1 MRSRTRSLAVL
12 VVCGVLTLAGC
23 VPLPRSGPVVQAD
36 VSTSVD
42 DARASDFNP
51 VPPRPDASRV
61 EIVEGFLDAMTA
73 SPIRTDVAK
82 QFLTESAAGEWDP
95 DAATITYGDKL
106 SPDDGGRVVVVPRED
121 AESLDRGGVW
131 EGRLPEAEQRLSF
144 ELDIEDG
151 EYRITNPPDALVVP
165 APWFNQRF
173 RQTSLYF
180 FDVSGTILVPQ
191 PVFVPRGEQ
200 LASALIT
207 GLLAGPGPD
216 LRNVSRSYLPP
227 GLSLDLSVPI
237 SGTGVADITLV
248 GEVGVQTPAVVERM
262 LAQLAWTLRQEPG
275 ITALRVT
282 IGDQVVQLP
291 DGDSEYPVAD
301 AVTYDPNGDGSSSDL
316 YALRDGILTVR
327 DGNELLPLA
336 GPFGV
341 RNVDIRSAALN
352 LDASEA
358 AAVSADGTRVLLGP
372 TGPGAD
378 TAPAALKTVFS
389 GGDNL
394 LTPAWDF
401 AGRIWLVD
409 RSPATG
415 AVVRYVRDGRAHRLV
430 VPGVSGRVVKSF
442 LVSRDGTRFAA
453 VVRGEDSDDLRVGRI
468 EYSNRGQPELVAGTT
483 SLLPDPTETVR
494 IVDITWTSPTA
505 IALLIPVIS
514 GEFFEVR
521 TLTVDG
527 APTTSGTLS
536 TTVSGALVGLAG
548 SPLQSL
554 PTYGVTESG
563 LVDLVN
569 EATYGFVGDRPSD
582 IGYVG

>member
-23 VPLPRSGPVVQAD
+23 ASLPSSGPVVQAD

-106 SPDDGGRVVVVPRED
+106 SPDDGGRVVVVPLED
-121 AESLDRGGVW
+121 AERLDRGGVW